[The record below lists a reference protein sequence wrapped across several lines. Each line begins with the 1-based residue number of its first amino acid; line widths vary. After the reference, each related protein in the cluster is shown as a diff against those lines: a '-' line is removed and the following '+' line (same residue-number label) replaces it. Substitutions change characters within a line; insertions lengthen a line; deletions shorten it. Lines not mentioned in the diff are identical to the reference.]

1 MNLLTTLLIII
12 ICVSLISNLTMTG
25 GGSNSGNGCE
35 GHIKSSVRYENIP
48 SETLI
53 NDTSSSTE

>member
-1 MNLLTTLLIII
+1 MNVLTILLIII

-25 GGSNSGNGCE
+25 GGSNSGCK

-53 NDTSSSTE
+53 NDNSSST